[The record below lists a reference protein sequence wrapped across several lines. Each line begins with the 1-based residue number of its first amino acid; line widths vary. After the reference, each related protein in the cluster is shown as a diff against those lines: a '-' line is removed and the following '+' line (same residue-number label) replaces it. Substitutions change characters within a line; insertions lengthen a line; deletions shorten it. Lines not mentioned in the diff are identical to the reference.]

1 MYHGV
6 IVRRCGV
13 RAYPSVCVH
22 AGVFARLSA
31 GVRDR
36 RLVEAITSV
45 MFHNVD
51 HNQLLHVDYIL

>member
-1 MYHGV
+1 
-6 IVRRCGV
+6 
-13 RAYPSVCVH
+13 VCVH

-51 HNQLLHVDYIL
+51 HTNCYMLTTSSKPQLQPA